1 MPLVGV
7 KTVWDPD
14 VKIKVAI
21 RVSKN
26 NMYFVRTFYNVNDH
40 HIDAALLRGTSFKV

>member
-26 NMYFVRTFYNVNDH
+26 NMYFVRTFYNVNGH